1 MRGSVRLD
9 PTAYDKLF
17 GPGLSAATMQFNNS
31 KYMLDLLFEKMEFS
45 GWDLLAASQTRTNPV
60 KIAFAAI
67 MASQPAPADA

>member
-1 MRGSVRLD
+1 
-9 PTAYDKLF
+9 
-17 GPGLSAATMQFNNS
+17 
-31 KYMLDLLFEKMEFS
+31 MLDLLFEKMEFS